1 MFFPYKDDNP
11 RVLYPFVTYSIIILN
26 IIVFLFQFYV
36 SGNNPNMGRSLIL
49 KFGFVPNNFNPM
61 DIITSMFMHG
71 GFGHIIGNMWFLYIF
86 GDNIESILGHIR
98 FLNFYVFCGIA
109 ATMTQFFID
118 SSSAIPMVGAS
129 GAIAGILGAYM
140 LKFPKAKVYVL
151 AIIIFFITRLIVPAR
166 IVLGFWFLIQLS
178 EGLNNI
184 GINTTGGVAWFAHI
198 GGFIFGIGTIRI
210 FQTFRFK
217 YNEEKTY

>member
-61 DIITSMFMHG
+61 DIITSMLECVV

-86 GDNIESILGHIR
+86 GDNIEYSRTYKIFKFLRILRYCRNYDTIFHR
-98 FLNFYVFCGIA
+98 FIICH
-109 ATMTQFFID
+109 
-118 SSSAIPMVGAS
+118 SMVGAS

-140 LKFPKAKVYVL
+140 LKFL
-151 AIIIFFITRLIVPAR
+151 RLKYM
-166 IVLGFWFLIQLS
+166 FLP
-178 EGLNNI
+178 
-184 GINTTGGVAWFAHI
+184 
-198 GGFIFGIGTIRI
+198 
-210 FQTFRFK
+210 
-217 YNEEKTY
+217 